1 MNRSNR
7 LENTGGCFKII
18 IITVINHRV
27 KDVGITFEKSNY
39 NMQMKIDF
47 EICYNNYLIY

>member
-7 LENTGGCFKII
+7 LENIDGCFKII
-18 IITVINHRV
+18 MIVINQRV